1 MLLAEL
7 TPKWSHARGGRQV
20 DDVPRRAAAI
30 EQARASARLE
40 GLELDSAA
48 VALTERYAAGD
59 LTSDDLLDEMIHLPL

>member
-7 TPKWSHARGGRQV
+7 TPKWSHARGGRQ
-20 DDVPRRAAAI
+20 AAAI

-48 VALTERYAAGD
+48 GADRAVRGGR
-59 LTSDDLLDEMIHLPL
+59 LDE